1 MSTGVGEGLTRL
13 YTGSLF
19 GMYAVQPPL
28 SEQQE
33 IVEYLDSKTAKI
45 DEAIKR
51 IDEQITDLRAYRT
64 ALISDV
70 VTGKIDVRNN

>member
-1 MSTGVGEGLTRL
+1 MDNCIAGCHALK
-13 YTGSLF
+13 
-19 GMYAVQPPL
+19 
-28 SEQQE
+28 QE
-33 IVEYLDSKTAKI
+33 LQYIIRVLPVDINKFETYG
-45 DEAIKR
+45 KR